1 MERYRIE
8 GYTGRRDEKL
18 IGQLVAVWNI
28 SVRTSHDFLT
38 EEDIDGLIPQVKA
51 ALRGIEH
58 LIIVWEGHIPVG
70 FMGIQER
77 KIEML
82 FLSLSCIGKGIG
94 KKLIG
99 LATGRYA
106 AEYVDVNEQNVKA
119 RGFSSTWA
127 SAPSNATKQT
137 GRGIRSLYCTCGLRN
152 SDDGTAAEKRQH

>member
-38 EEDIDGLIPQVKA
+38 EEDIDGLIPQVEA

-106 AEYVDVNEQNVKA
+106 AEYVDVNEQNVKS
-119 RGFSSTWA
+119 RGFYEHMGFRTFKRDE
-127 SAPSNATKQT
+127 T
-137 GRGIRSLYCTCGLRN
+137 
-152 SDDGTAAEKRQH
+152 DGQGNPFPILHMRLAQQ

>member
-38 EEDIDGLIPQVKA
+38 EEDIDGLIPQVEA

-119 RGFSSTWA
+119 RGFYEHMGFRTFKRDE
-127 SAPSNATKQT
+127 T
-137 GRGIRSLYCTCGLRN
+137 
-152 SDDGTAAEKRQH
+152 DGQGNPFPILHMRLAQQ

>member
-38 EEDIDGLIPQVKA
+38 EEDIDGLIPQVEA

-99 LATGRYA
+99 PATGRYA

-119 RGFSSTWA
+119 RGFYEHMGFRTFKRDE
-127 SAPSNATKQT
+127 T
-137 GRGIRSLYCTCGLRN
+137 
-152 SDDGTAAEKRQH
+152 DGQGNPFPILHMRLAQQ

>member
-38 EEDIDGLIPQVKA
+38 EEDIDGLIPQVEA

-82 FLSLSCIGKGIG
+82 FLSLSCISKGIG

-119 RGFSSTWA
+119 RGFYEHMGFRTFKRDE
-127 SAPSNATKQT
+127 T
-137 GRGIRSLYCTCGLRN
+137 
-152 SDDGTAAEKRQH
+152 DGQGNPFPILHMRLAQQ

>member
-8 GYTGRRDEKL
+8 GYTSRRDEKL

-38 EEDIDGLIPQVKA
+38 EEDIDGLIPQVEA

-119 RGFSSTWA
+119 RGFYEHMGFRTFKRDE
-127 SAPSNATKQT
+127 T
-137 GRGIRSLYCTCGLRN
+137 
-152 SDDGTAAEKRQH
+152 DGQGNPFPILHMRLAQQ